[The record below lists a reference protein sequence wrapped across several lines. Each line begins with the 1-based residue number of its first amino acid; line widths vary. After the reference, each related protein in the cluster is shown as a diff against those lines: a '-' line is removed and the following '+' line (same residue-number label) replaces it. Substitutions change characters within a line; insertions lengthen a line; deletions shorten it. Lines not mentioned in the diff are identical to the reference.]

1 MQHCY
6 EGSQRTTAAR
16 AGRLHRRRRLTLL
29 RMLWSLPLPLLLLLR
44 LRRWL
49 LLVPVLLL
57 PPVLRCW
64 CCHHS
69 SGMLLLLLV
78 MLLLLLLLLG
88 LFLLLALAALLAA
101 AAAAA
106 ADRRCI
112 QLRQQCRHG
121 RIRLLLPLL
130 QLPLAAGPL
139 LPRAPASPRSRMLL
153 PLPHALPLLQAP
165 QRLCC
170 PRVSLLG
177 GRLQLVDW
185 LCIQAGR
192 AGQGWRVEI
201 ALHPWAE
208 QVGMRRQQCR
218 WWYCTIN
225 PAVPCST
232 HLHWVVLGLRVH
244 VESVGPMQAQHCMG
258 HSNGRQAESKADRRA
273 GRQPSG
279 CASALHCQEALQPD
293 VQSTWINSRQAW
305 VDCKH

>member
-1 MQHCY
+1 
-6 EGSQRTTAAR
+6 
-16 AGRLHRRRRLTLL
+16 
-29 RMLWSLPLPLLLLLR
+29 MLWSLPLPLLLL

-64 CCHHS
+64 CCHCHS

-78 MLLLLLLLLG
+78 MLLLLLLLLLFG
-88 LFLLLALAALLAA
+88 LFLLLALAALLA

-130 QLPLAAGPL
+130 QLLLAAGPL
-139 LPRAPASPRSRMLL
+139 LPRAPASPRSRVLL

-192 AGQGWRVEI
+192 AGVACRNCTPPVGRAGRHAPAAVPLMV
-201 ALHPWAE
+201 LH
-208 QVGMRRQQCR
+208 
-218 WWYCTIN
+218 N
-225 PAVPCST
+225 KPCST
-232 HLHWVVLGLRVH
+232 LQYPPPLGRPGSEGPRGKRRPHAGPALHG
-244 VESVGPMQAQHCMG
+244 AQQ
-258 HSNGRQAESKADRRA
+258 RQA
-273 GRQPSG
+273 GR
-279 CASALHCQEALQPD
+279 
-293 VQSTWINSRQAW
+293 
-305 VDCKH
+305 K